1 MKTSQLN
8 LRTWCMNGNTTSFQ
22 DGELGSN
29 PRVRITLD
37 LVNTP
42 TKKFNFD
49 QIVKNYHTYKP
60 SVDIVGRCI
69 NWLIKCNGEV
79 IGSIGIGSSVMAMK
93 PRDDYIGWTKEQ
105 RLRNLVKTGTNWRF
119 CLKDKSKYSS
129 KILSVFCK
137 EARKE
142 WKKKYNQNLVL
153 LETLIE
159 PPYEGT
165 SYKANGWICVG
176 KTKGFQFKWKNKKE
190 IIPSDKIVQKFMKF
204 GENKIDYDTWK
215 VCIGVNTPKLIFIK
229 PLHRYWR
236 KELSL

>member
-1 MKTSQLN
+1 MWCKT
-8 LRTWCMNGNTTSFQ
+8 GNTSGFQ
-22 DGELGSN
+22 PEDSRSN
-29 PRVRITLD
+29 RDIRISLD
-37 LVNTP
+37 LVNTE

-60 SVDIVGRCI
+60 SVQLVGRQI
-69 NWLIKCNGEV
+69 NWLIKCNGNI
-79 IGSIGIGSSVMAMK
+79 IGGIGIGSSILASK
-93 PRDDYIGWTKEQ
+93 PRDDFIGWKKEQ
-105 RLRNLVKTGTNWRF
+105 RLKNLIKTGTNWRY
-119 CLKDKSKYSS
+119 CLIDKTKYSS

-142 WKKKYNQNLVL
+142 WKKKYGDNLVM

-176 KTKGFQFKWKNKKE
+176 QTKGLQFAWKDKKDVL
-190 IIPSDKIVQKFMKF
+190 PTDKVVQKFMKF
-204 GENKIDYDTWK
+204 EDEKDENIWK
-215 VCIGVNTPKLIFIK
+215 VITGTTKKKLIFVK

-236 KELSL
+236 KELLI